1 MPSLIRVVACR
12 QPKRPTMRWL
22 LWSLLLLLLLECTTA
37 RRMADASA
45 YDEQE
50 FDGDYDEDD
59 ELPFA
64 PEFNKFAEKVQR
76 AVDSQGLLRARR
88 WGNIANG
95 ILLGAT
101 GPVTLGVSLFGLK
114 LSGVVLS
121 VYMTAAGALLTGL
134 ELGVSPIVS
143 WTKQNLNWLTTH
155 SGKTA
160 LLFFA
165 GNLGWCV
172 ARPTAVAG
180 AWERVVRRG
189 WAAVRDWERRDR
201 PRASSAGDRSAACA
215 RARATLNAQGIR
227 EGRAGAGAAD
237 VCERPLQS
245 EVSERAGLCV
255 GGRAA
260 WL

>member
-1 MPSLIRVVACR
+1 
-12 QPKRPTMRWL
+12 MRWL